1 MKFRKIIRKLFI
13 YDGINAQLF
22 GTNEKSIYRY
32 KTNKMCEICKFDTQY
47 KKNNYKCNSNQTFSV
62 EIAQTTQIITKSY
75 KDITF
80 SH

>member
-32 KTNKMCEICKFDTQY
+32 KTNKMCDICKFDTQY
-47 KKNNYKCNSNQTFSV
+47 KKT
-62 EIAQTTQIITKSY
+62 IINVTVIKLFPLKSP
-75 KDITF
+75 KPRKL
-80 SH
+80 